1 MSKKFF
7 TVKEWTIDKSKIE
20 DMAIKIIEDGVEV
33 KYDIPMEEAMTVIA
47 TIKKDVRH
55 NPNCDFFEIHFGGK
69 RHGFSRV
76 GIIKFCDDLKV
87 IVNECLAIR
96 VFGTRVYK
104 SILAVHSVP
113 EDNAD
118 TNYLK
123 MPETVST
130 SPKEPDLSDA
140 EVITTNDA
148 THGLKIPDPVEIAKN
163 AEMDK
168 KIKKS
173 NKRKSVEDKRE

>member
-1 MSKKFF
+1 MSKRFF
-7 TVKEWTIDKSKIE
+7 VVKEWTIDKSKIE
-20 DMAIKIIEDGVEV
+20 DMAIKIVEDGVEV

-76 GIIKFCDDLKV
+76 GILKFCDDLKAV
-87 IVNECLAIR
+87 VNACLAVR
-96 VFGTRVYK
+96 VFNY
-104 SILAVHSVP
+104 LHP

-130 SPKEPDLSDA
+130 SPKEPDLSEAIAAENAADDA
-140 EVITTNDA
+140 LRA
-148 THGLKIPDPVEIAKN
+148 AKE

-168 KIKKS
+168 KIEKAK
-173 NKRKSVEDKRE
+173 KRKAVEDKRE